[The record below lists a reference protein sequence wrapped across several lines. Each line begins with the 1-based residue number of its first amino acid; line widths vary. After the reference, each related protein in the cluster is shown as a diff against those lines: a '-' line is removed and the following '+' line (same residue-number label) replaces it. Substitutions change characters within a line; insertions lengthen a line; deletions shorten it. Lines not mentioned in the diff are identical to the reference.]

1 MPDSDDPKRA
11 DQGPEQI
18 VRTATEARQGEII
31 LGKRGRTIWIG
42 SFVLIAVLILVLGL
56 WR

>member
-1 MPDSDDPKRA
+1 MPDSNNPKRTNRP
-11 DQGPEQI
+11 PEQI

-31 LGKRGRTIWIG
+31 LGRRGRIIWIG
-42 SFVLIAVLILVLGL
+42 SFGLIAVLILGLGL